1 MGRVS
6 IKTDFCLDHFS
17 DCTDIES
24 KSKEKFDSDSNCCDS
39 DIEYFRTEMSI
50 KDLIGNNIAAGNDQ
64 EIVASIS
71 SKLKLGVNEVQK
83 TIKEPSRKCSKN
95 MKDKKGTS
103 EQKSKKIKDK
113 SSKCNNIPKEQL
125 VSIKTG
131 FKQDETAKVMH
142 QKLCEEILQRGTIT
156 R

>member
-95 MKDKKGTS
+95 MKDK
-103 EQKSKKIKDK
+103 